1 MSKQNAKKALK
12 QLKMEVAADYGMT
25 YDDAFEIIEHA
36 HANEVLANHLKKLE
50 EHKTYFSNKL
60 NNQN

>member
-1 MSKQNAKKALK
+1 
-12 QLKMEVAADYGMT
+12 MEVAADYGMT
-25 YDDAFEIIEHA
+25 YDDAFEIIENA
-36 HANEVLANHLKKLE
+36 HVNEVLANHLKRVE